1 MRVLILGDLH
11 GVWGHLNDLLNREQP
26 DLVLQVGDFGYCPRE
41 RVEMRDQP
49 GSASRAV
56 NLYDPQGRIANRM
69 GERSIPT
76 HFCEGNH
83 DCFQSLRE
91 LRKSGIVAVA
101 PHVYWQPRG
110 SVLELADGRR
120 VLFMGG
126 AKSCDGYWRIEGTD
140 WWPEEEILH
149 ADDIE
154 DLPQEVDVVISHTLP
169 EEFMVPAFCGTR
181 VEAEVIRQSKGWDL
195 SPDPSRKLL
204 SRVLA
209 HCRPKYWFGGHFHR
223 FYQGELQGCRWKALA
238 LVPEAGC
245 YAWLPEAST
254 KACAR

>member
-1 MRVLILGDLH
+1 MQILILGDLH
-11 GVWGHLNDLLNREQP
+11 GAWGLLNDLLHREQP
-26 DLVLQVGDFGYCPRE
+26 DLVLQVGDFGFCPRE

-49 GSASRAV
+49 RATPRPV
-56 NLYDPQGRIANRM
+56 NLYDPQGRIANKL
-69 GERSIPT
+69 GERTIPI

-91 LRKSGIVAVA
+91 LRKAEIMAVA

-126 AKSCDGYWRIEGTD
+126 AKSCDGYWRTEGTD

-149 ADDIE
+149 AEDLE
-154 DLPQEVDVVISHTLP
+154 DLPRDVDVVISHTLP
-169 EEFMVPAFCGTR
+169 EEFEISVFSGTR
-181 VEAEVIRQSKGWDL
+181 AEAEVIRQSKGWDL

-209 HCRPKYWFGGHFHR
+209 NCRPKHWFGGHFHR
-223 FYQGELQGCRWKALA
+223 FYQGTSQGCQWKALA
-238 LVPEAGC
+238 LVPEGGC
-245 YAWLPEAST
+245 YAWLSEAVT
-254 KACAR
+254 QAGVR